1 MFGMSSKEFWEE
13 DPQLYW
19 AYRTFY
25 LQKLKNDAE
34 TMNYEAWLQGSYTC
48 MAVSVALNN
57 AFAKQKVKYPDKP
70 MGAEEEKIKTEL
82 QEKLETI
89 NDKDIRQ
96 QTEFNFW
103 ARL

>member
-1 MFGMSSKEFWEE
+1 MSSKEFWED

-25 LQKLKNDAE
+25 LRKMKLDTDN
-34 TMNYEAWLQGSYTC
+34 MNYEAWLFGSYSC
-48 MAVSVALNN
+48 MAVSVAINN
-57 AFAKQKVKYPDKP
+57 SLSKKKAEYPNKPFGVK
-70 MGAEEEKIKTEL
+70 ET
-82 QEKLETI
+82 QEKTKLQKELEQI
-89 NDKDIRQ
+89 KDKDLRQ

>member
-1 MFGMSSKEFWEE
+1 MFGMSSKEFWED

-25 LQKLKNDAE
+25 LEKLKKDAD
-34 TMNYEAWLQGSYTC
+34 TINYEAWLKGSYTC
-48 MAVSVALNN
+48 IAVSVALNN
-57 AFAKQKVKYPDKP
+57 AFAKQKVKYPEKP
-70 MGAEEEKIKTEL
+70 MGMEDEKIKGKL
-82 QEKLETI
+82 QEQLEQI
-89 NDKDIRQ
+89 EDKDIRQ

>member
-25 LQKLKNDAE
+25 LQKIRDDAE
-34 TMNYEAWLQGSYTC
+34 TMNYEAWLKGSYTC
-48 MAVSVALNN
+48 VAVSVALNN
-57 AFAKQKVKYPDKP
+57 AFAKQKIQYPDKP
-70 MGAEEEKIKTEL
+70 MGAEEQKAKTEL
-82 QEKLETI
+82 QEKLEKET
-89 NDKDIRQ
+89 DKDVRQ
-96 QTEFNFW
+96 QLEFNFW

>member
-25 LQKLKNDAE
+25 LKKLQIESEEIDYKSWSNG
-34 TMNYEAWLQGSYTC
+34 NYNFLAFSI
-48 MAVSVALNN
+48 ALNN
-57 AFAKQKVKYPDKP
+57 AFSDKKLEYPKKP
-70 MGAEEEKIKTEL
+70 YCMEEKSPKSKLQKELEKISDKNIK
-82 QEKLETI
+82 
-89 NDKDIRQ
+89 Q

>member
-1 MFGMSSKEFWEE
+1 MSSKEFWED

-25 LQKLKNDAE
+25 LQKTKNDAE
-34 TMNYEAWLQGSYTC
+34 IKNYEAWLQGSYTC
-48 MAVSVALNN
+48 IAVSTALNN
-57 AFAKQKVKYPDKP
+57 AFAKQKVQYPDKP
-70 MGAEEEKIKTEL
+70 LGTEQEKGKTEL
-82 QEKLETI
+82 QKQLEQI

>member
-1 MFGMSSKEFWEE
+1 MSSKEFWEE

-34 TMNYEAWLQGSYTC
+34 TMKYEAWLQGSYTC

-70 MGAEEEKIKTEL
+70 MGAEEEKLKTEL
-82 QEKLETI
+82 QEKLEKI
-89 NDKDIRQ
+89 DKMHIIRK
-96 QTEFNFW
+96 W
-103 ARL
+103 